1 MPKRQLQKIVKRFKR
16 QGGIIQ
22 MDDATDAY
30 LESKI
35 AEAITL
41 NENTILLHQKP
52 SRSSVFEE
60 LIHATQFRQGLN
72 DGSLI
77 SRLENE
83 IAAQK
88 MLLRNSKI
96 YKLTLPEIKQTES
109 ALASYTKE
117 LNDLLGGK

>member
-1 MPKRQLQKIVKRFKR
+1 
-16 QGGIIQ
+16 

-30 LESKI
+30 LESKM

-41 NENTILLHQKP
+41 NKDTILLRQNP
-52 SRSSVFEE
+52 TRASVFEE

-72 DGSLI
+72 DGSLV

-88 MLLRNSKI
+88 MLLKNSKT
-96 YKLTLPEIKQTES
+96 YKLTMPEIKQTES
-109 ALASYTKE
+109 ALISYTKE
-117 LNDLLGGK
+117 LQDLVKGK

>member
-1 MPKRQLQKIVKRFKR
+1 MSGAGYKFVKAFRR

-22 MDDATDAY
+22 MDDVTDAY
-30 LESKI
+30 LESKM

-41 NENTILLHQKP
+41 NKDTILLRQNP
-52 SRSSVFEE
+52 IRSSVFEE

-72 DGSLI
+72 DRSLV

-88 MLLRNSKI
+88 VLLKNSKA
-96 YKLTLPEIKQTES
+96 YKLTIPEMKQTEFV
-109 ALASYTKE
+109 LISYTKE
-117 LNDLLGGK
+117 LQDLVKGK